1 MAALFA
7 MHSGFFI
14 FFGHPLTEKRYE
26 DQRAVALKKKM
37 EIVTKKNL
45 FMLSSDC
52 VLFISSFVHR
62 YI

>member
-26 DQRAVALKKKM
+26 DQRAVALKKKNGNRD
-37 EIVTKKNL
+37 KKK
-45 FMLSSDC
+45 
-52 VLFISSFVHR
+52 SF
-62 YI
+62 YALI